1 MSGELEVFLSPLLI
15 GVGIRELDK
24 LAWVRLEKLAEL
36 WLRYGRVMN
45 LTSAKTVEELAPHVL
60 EAVLA
65 VELALR
71 LGLADGARWLDVG
84 SGAGFPGLV
93 IAALLEVELTLVE
106 PRERRASFLEVALA
120 QIKRPGRVLRG
131 HIDRESW
138 RSVGGDGHGQAPVPG
153 CFDVVSARAVFSL
166 ERWLDIGSAWVGPD
180 GWVFA
185 HATRSAE
192 QSLRV
197 IPLQSLCFDRWS
209 VIVFEGREL
218 RNKWG

>member
-1 MSGELEVFLSPLLI
+1 VSGELEVFLSPLLV
-15 GVGIRELDK
+15 GVGVRELDRS
-24 LAWVRLEKLAEL
+24 AWLRLEKLAEL

-45 LTSAKTVEELAPHVL
+45 LTSAKTVEDLAPHVL

-65 VELALR
+65 VELAQR

-93 IAALLEVELTLVE
+93 VAALLEVELTLVE

-131 HIDRESW
+131 HIDQKRW
-138 RSVGGDGHGQAPVPG
+138 RSVGELGHGQVPELG
-153 CFDVVSARAVFSL
+153 SFDVVSARAVFTL
-166 ERWLDIGSAWVGPD
+166 ERWLEIGSAWVAPD

-185 HATRSAE
+185 HATRSAK

-197 IPLQSLCFDRWS
+197 IPLQSLCFDQWS

-218 RNKWG
+218 RNNRG